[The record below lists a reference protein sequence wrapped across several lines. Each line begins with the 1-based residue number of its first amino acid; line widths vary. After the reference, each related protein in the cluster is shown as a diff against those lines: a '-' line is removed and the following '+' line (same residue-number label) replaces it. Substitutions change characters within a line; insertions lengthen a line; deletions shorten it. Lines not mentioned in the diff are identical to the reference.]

1 MSDPNSSKPQLPPV
15 DTQVASQALP
25 PPQQQQQQPPQQQQQ
40 QQQPPQHQQPL
51 QQQTQQPQQQQPQL
65 QLQQPPQQQQGVPY
79 QQQQYG
85 SGPPSPSNLAPQVSY
100 QQQPYGSGPPS
111 PNLAAP
117 QAPYPQHQYGSAP
130 PSPSNLAPPTGGSP
144 QPGYAQPAGYPPAP
158 QQAGYP
164 PTMQHPGPPSPQ
176 GYYHGYPPAA
186 QQGYQYPPQQQQFPT
201 SPQAGYPGY
210 PPQHAGY
217 PPQQYPPQQPAYG
230 YPPPPHSP
238 HYDPN
243 WQQPAY
249 LTPTITY
256 PVSAGYTTDEC
267 APPHYNPQ
275 PDADVISKALMPSSG
290 LNNRDGEEALIHILP
305 FLAPQQLE
313 SIRQYILTRNGVRV
327 LDLVDKALSNDFQ
340 DVVRAVVLGPL
351 AFDAWL
357 LKRAMG
363 GVGYKSVYMNMVLL
377 GRRNG
382 DVKAIEAAYYRAHG
396 RHLVEAIKS
405 ELSGPIEA
413 LFRNAVE
420 ARRQDENAPV
430 LEAAV
435 EKDVVELYTAMVGS
449 VEAHVVA
456 EILVTRSDA
465 QIRRI
470 TELYNS
476 KYGVGKEKKLEDVI
490 VKKFKG
496 HMEDALLYIVQGA
509 NNKAM
514 RDAKML
520 ERTMKGVGTKT
531 EELTYRIAI
540 LHWDKAHLEAVKAAY
555 RAEFPKRTDLITR
568 VKGDTSGNHGKML
581 LALIA

>member
-1 MSDPNSSKPQLPPV
+1 MDPNSSKPQLPQV
-15 DTQVASQALP
+15 NTQVNPQAP
-25 PPQQQQQQPPQQQQQ
+25 PPPQPQQQQQQQQPPQQQQ
-40 QQQPPQHQQPL
+40 PL
-51 QQQTQQPQQQQPQL
+51 QQQPQQPPPQQQQQPQL
-65 QLQQPPQQQQGVPY
+65 QLQQPPQQQQQGIPY
-79 QQQQYG
+79 QQPQQYG

-100 QQQPYGSGPPS
+100 QQQQYGSGPPS
-111 PNLAAP
+111 PLNLTAP
-117 QAPYPQHQYGSAP
+117 QGPYQQQQYGSAP
-130 PSPSNLAPPTGGSP
+130 PSPSNSLAPPHGSP
-144 QPGYAQPAGYPPAP
+144 QPGYAQLAGYSPAP

-164 PTMQHPGPPSPQ
+164 PTMQQPGPPSPQ
-176 GYYHGYPPAA
+176 GYYQGYPPAA
-186 QQGYQYPPQQQQFPT
+186 PQGYQYPPQQQQQFPP
-201 SPQAGYPGY
+201 SPQAGYAGY
-210 PPQHAGY
+210 PPQYAGY
-217 PPQQYPPQQPAYG
+217 PPQQYPPQQQPAYG
-230 YPPPPHSP
+230 YPPHSP
-238 HYDPN
+238 HYDPT
-243 WQQPAY
+243 WQQPVY
-249 LTPTITY
+249 VTPTITY
-256 PVSAGYTTDEC
+256 PVSAGYTLDEC

-275 PDADVISKALMPSSG
+275 PDADVIAKALTPSSG

-305 FLAPQQLE
+305 FLAPPQLE
-313 SIRQYILTRNGVRV
+313 SIRQYILTKNGVRV

-363 GVGYKSVYMNMVLL
+363 GVVYKSVYMDMVLL

-382 DVKAIEAAYYRAHG
+382 DVRAIEAAYYRAHG
-396 RHLVEAIKS
+396 KHLVESIKS
-405 ELSGPIEA
+405 ELGGPVEA
-413 LFRNAVE
+413 LFRNAIE

-430 LEAAV
+430 VEAAV
-435 EKDVVELYTAMVGS
+435 EKDVVDLYTAMVGS

-509 NNKAM
+509 NNKAL
-514 RDAKML
+514 RDARML

-555 RAEFPKRTDLITR
+555 KAEFPKRTDLITR

-581 LALIA
+581 VALIA